1 MHQGRQSPKW
11 KIDTLVDILSPYLV
25 MEVIAKGGVGSS
37 QISRRDVGLVVASRG
52 PGAIV
57 CFETAPGKNRISYQ
71 SFELYA
77 AYLVGR

>member
-1 MHQGRQSPKW
+1 
-11 KIDTLVDILSPYLV
+11 

-71 SFELYA
+71 SLELYA
-77 AYLVGR
+77 AYLVGGSLGDKNRDHKSREHD

>member
-1 MHQGRQSPKW
+1 
-11 KIDTLVDILSPYLV
+11 

-57 CFETAPGKNRISYQ
+57 SFETAPGENRISYQ
-71 SFELYA
+71 SVVEFYA

>member
-57 CFETAPGKNRISYQ
+57 SFETAPGENRISYQ
-71 SFELYA
+71 SLELYA

>member
-1 MHQGRQSPKW
+1 
-11 KIDTLVDILSPYLV
+11 

-57 CFETAPGKNRISYQ
+57 CFETAPEFHINMLSCTLPTWWGGSLGDKNRDPKSR
-71 SFELYA
+71 EHD
-77 AYLVGR
+77 